1 MKSLE
6 EMIHVCPFVLVLMS
20 ILLIMPEYVDREV
33 VSTFGNL
40 HRSSPQEA
48 PAYSISLNVHFSQ
61 SIPWWGKNLLGKW
74 ASPHTIAMVYPHSPS
89 SLLLFTFCS
98 LVCQISASNST
109 RHTLTDLFWFILLGS
124 GEAFNVGRFLEETS
138 PYVWAS
144 SGIGLCIGLSV
155 LGAGWYEYWGSSGL

>member
-98 LVCQISASNST
+98 LVC
-109 RHTLTDLFWFILLGS
+109 
-124 GEAFNVGRFLEETS
+124 
-138 PYVWAS
+138 
-144 SGIGLCIGLSV
+144 
-155 LGAGWYEYWGSSGL
+155 